1 MSGMIKRLF
10 TYCNTYYRDTDSAVE
25 IVDYA
30 VGRYGLNTDRQYWRD
45 LVRDGNDQKLLKMR
59 IPFSEFFDMMEKADV
74 DRKKVMRRGMAKL
87 LRSYAFSDPDVGFIE
102 DNLLLKLFLD
112 EINERDRI
120 KTSYNSMKCSDYL
133 WYVSFE
139 GRLGRVKWG
148 GAKCNAEKMLKKGWI
163 AKDQYG
169 IYRANRV
176 LNGCGCEYVKHRP
189 IIKSLSRDKWTREI
203 VDKLTDLLD
212 GGHEVEYVIDRDFA
226 AAYEPDYDTS
236 EHIDDLVTSQSCMSC
251 RPDEAESFYGNIDGC
266 YVMRFLKDDED
277 IGRCIMYEWEGIRH
291 FIRIYCQP
299 EYQRDCLYT
308 LRRQMREN
316 DLLGRCEQI
325 EGIHLLCHFDG
336 DTDNMYLDGNRY
348 GFKVEDGKIY
358 LVAGSCDY
366 DGESTSS
373 GRFADSAEEGYIH
386 QCYDC
391 GKWISTRDG
400 SAIRDEDEDRWYCCS
415 SCAANNDYVECAYC
429 GEYHHCEICT
439 DDGNYYCCANCA
451 EEDGY
456 VRPDDV
462 YQWIPREDAFWVNEY
477 TCFSDEDAARDAGWV
492 QCSVCG
498 EWMQEHYPCTDG
510 KPRCST
516 CLSNEGWHLK
526 YVKDEPD
533 VKEETTTV
541 D

>member
-1 MSGMIKRLF
+1 MSDMIRELF
-10 TYCNTYYRDTDSAVE
+10 AYCNTYPRDTDSTFQ

-30 VGRYGLNTDRQYWRD
+30 VGYYGLNNDRQYWRD
-45 LVRDGNDQKLLKMR
+45 LVRDGNDPKLLKMKM
-59 IPFSEFFDMMEKADV
+59 PYSEFFDVMEKADV
-74 DRKKVMRRGMAKL
+74 DKKKVVRRGIGKM
-87 LRSYAFSDPDVGFIE
+87 LRAYVFTAPEVGYID

-133 WYVSFE
+133 WYVTFE

-169 IYRANRV
+169 VYRANRI

-189 IIKSLSRDKWTREI
+189 IIKSLSRDKWTSKI
-203 VDKLTDLLD
+203 VDKLTDVLD

-226 AAYEPDYDTS
+226 AAYGPDYDTS

-266 YVMRFLKDDED
+266 YVMRFLKDGED

-299 EYQRDCLYT
+299 EYQRDCLFT

-316 DLLGRCEQI
+316 DLLGRCERI
-325 EGIHLLCHFDG
+325 DGIHLLCHFDG

-358 LVAGSCDY
+358 MVSGVSDY

-391 GKWISTRDG
+391 GKWLSSRDG
-400 SAIRDEDEDRWYCCS
+400 DAIRDGDGERWYCCE
-415 SCAANNDYVECAYC
+415 SCAENNDFVRCEYC
-429 GEYHHCEICT
+429 DEWHYADICT
-439 DDGNYYCCANCA
+439 ADGKHYCCERCA
-451 EEDGY
+451 ENDGY
-456 VRPDDV
+456 VRPRGT
-462 YQWIPREDAFWVNEY
+462 YEWIPREDAFEVEEDVFY
-477 TCFSDEDAARDAGWV
+477 SDEDAAREDGWT

-498 EWMQEHYPCTDG
+498 AWMKEYYPCADG
-510 KPRCST
+510 KPRCAT
-516 CLSNEGWHLK
+516 CITDEGWTLK

-533 VKEETTTV
+533 EQKETENV
-541 D
+541 